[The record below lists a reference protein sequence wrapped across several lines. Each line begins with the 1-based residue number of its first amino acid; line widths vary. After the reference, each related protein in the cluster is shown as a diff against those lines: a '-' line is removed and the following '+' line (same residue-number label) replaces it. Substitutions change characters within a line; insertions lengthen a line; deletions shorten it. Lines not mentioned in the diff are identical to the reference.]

1 MIAMRL
7 QIHFRPLLAGLF
19 AILLAWGDGRLS
31 AQVSAY
37 NFASTTTPYVPI
49 TGGSTFGTGTLDDV
63 AFNDLPIGFNFVF
76 DCLPYTIFS
85 INTNGF
91 IVLGDVATT
100 SYVPLSGG
108 SSNRVIS
115 ALGMNLDGATGLT
128 ELRSELLGTAP
139 NRTRVI
145 QWSNF
150 CSFGAAGDSYSFQIR
165 LNEGNNTIEI
175 HYGSFTKDATNRT
188 PQVGLRGNSNADYN
202 NRLVPALGSWAAS
215 LPGIANTSTCQ
226 LQTSLMPAAGLK
238 YTYTPSSVGMSY
250 VSSTVTNIAAGG
262 NAPVCDQGSLM
273 SRIEVVV
280 TGNCASPIYL
290 SQVVLDMTGT
300 APLSSVSRVRLYST
314 GASAAFSAFTEIL
327 PGGLPPAATVTF
339 NAVVPLLLGNN
350 YFWIAY
356 DFNGTGTVGQTIGA
370 DMPANSV
377 TVDDLVRTPTA
388 TPNCLRTFTACGAY
402 PSNPT
407 LWMRADAGTST
418 TTDGAAVASW
428 ASTGGSVPITVPQG
442 TANRRPLFKNGS
454 GNTTNNRFNY
464 NPYVLFDGVNDL
476 LIVTGTYDFG
486 DGRSTGPGLTTF
498 ATMGWTSGVVAYEW
512 NGPNGT
518 TKTKGDASIVI
529 TNGAGLL
536 GSNNH
541 TLYPTAFQAT
551 VTDGM
556 GRENGIEGRCNA
568 IGQALR
574 SNNNPSLVTDRVAI
588 GGNVNTGEFMNGGDA
603 EWLIFNYMMSNA
615 QRLEVE
621 TYLAI
626 KYGTTLGTT
635 ALPSNY
641 LSSAGTIIWTG
652 DNTYQ
657 NNVIGIGRDGTSTL
671 LQKQSHNYDDTVRI
685 YKGTLALTNQL
696 NAATFAVDRS
706 FVMVGANMGNMC
718 STAATNAEMPAACG
732 LYSRLDR
739 EWKVT
744 RTNMAENF
752 NMDFKLNACANP
764 TSVNVADLRLLVD
777 DDGNFGNGGTT
788 CYQNGDGSGI
798 VFTYTNPVITVS
810 NFNTTHI
817 PNNATRYITIASVSP
832 GTPLPI
838 VLMDFRAQCQEGQ
851 VSLSWKTAPQSQ
863 EDHFDL
869 ERSEDGSRFVS
880 IARISGQNSNSQ
892 IQKYVA
898 ADQLAPR
905 QALYY
910 RLHGVAEDGGMT
922 STEIVHLDATD
933 CGQAQAFGLY
943 PNPASGNTV
952 QLAYI
957 MEEDAQVTLQ
967 IINSLGQVCGQSE
980 LHLEEGSHVA
990 TLSTEQ
996 LAPGYYLVQ
1005 ILSNKWETKPLRFV
1019 KQ

>member
-1 MIAMRL
+1 
-7 QIHFRPLLAGLF
+7 
-19 AILLAWGDGRLS
+19 
-31 AQVSAY
+31 
-37 NFASTTTPYVPI
+37 
-49 TGGSTFGTGTLDDV
+49 
-63 AFNDLPIGFNFVF
+63 
-76 DCLPYTIFS
+76 
-85 INTNGF
+85 
-91 IVLGDVATT
+91 
-100 SYVPLSGG
+100 
-108 SSNRVIS
+108 
-115 ALGMNLDGATGLT
+115 
-128 ELRSELLGTAP
+128 
-139 NRTRVI
+139 
-145 QWSNF
+145 
-150 CSFGAAGDSYSFQIR
+150 
-165 LNEGNNTIEI
+165 
-175 HYGSFTKDATNRT
+175 
-188 PQVGLRGNSNADYN
+188 
-202 NRLVPALGSWAAS
+202 
-215 LPGIANTSTCQ
+215 
-226 LQTSLMPAAGLK
+226 
-238 YTYTPSSVGMSY
+238 
-250 VSSTVTNIAAGG
+250 
-262 NAPVCDQGSLM
+262 
-273 SRIEVVV
+273 
-280 TGNCASPIYL
+280 
-290 SQVVLDMTGT
+290 
-300 APLSSVSRVRLYST
+300 
-314 GASAAFSAFTEIL
+314 
-327 PGGLPPAATVTF
+327 
-339 NAVVPLLLGNN
+339 
-350 YFWIAY
+350 
-356 DFNGTGTVGQTIGA
+356 
-370 DMPANSV
+370 
-377 TVDDLVRTPTA
+377 
-388 TPNCLRTFTACGAY
+388 
-402 PSNPT
+402 
-407 LWMRADAGTST
+407 
-418 TTDGAAVASW
+418 
-428 ASTGGSVPITVPQG
+428 
-442 TANRRPLFKNGS
+442 
-454 GNTTNNRFNY
+454 
-464 NPYVLFDGVNDL
+464 LFDGVNDL

-498 ATMGWTSGVVAYEW
+498 AAMGWTSGVVAYEW

-529 TNGAGLL
+529 TNGSGTL

-574 SNNNPSLVTDRVAI
+574 SNNNPSLITDRVAI

-635 ALPSNY
+635 GLPSNY
-641 LSSAGTIIWTG
+641 LSSAGTIIWAG

-706 FVMVGANMGNMC
+706 FVLVGANTGNMC

-752 NMDFKLNACANP
+752 NMDFTLNSCANP
-764 TSVNVADLRLLVD
+764 ASVNVADLRLLVD

-798 VFTYTNPVITVS
+798 VFTYANPVITVS

-817 PNNATRYITIASVSP
+817 PNNATRYITIASVAA

-869 ERSEDGSRFVS
+869 ERSEDGTRFVS
-880 IARISGQNSNSQ
+880 IARITGQNSNSQ

-922 STEIVHLDATD
+922 TTEIVHLDATD

-952 QLAYI
+952 QLAYV
-957 MEEDAQVTLQ
+957 MEEEAQVTLQ